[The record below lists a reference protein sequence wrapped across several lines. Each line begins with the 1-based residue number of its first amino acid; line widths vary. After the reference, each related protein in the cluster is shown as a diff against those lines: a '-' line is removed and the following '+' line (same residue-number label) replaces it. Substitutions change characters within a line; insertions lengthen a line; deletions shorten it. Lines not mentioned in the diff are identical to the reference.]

1 MPYSIIKV
9 VNGNYAVDA
18 ECESLKQAK
27 VNFHS
32 LCAALW
38 NDAAPLVARVQLIDQ
53 SLSPIDSEEIIL
65 SVETAPAEA

>member
-9 VNGNYAVDA
+9 VNGNYSIHA
-18 ECESLKQAK
+18 ECATLKQAK
-27 VNFHS
+27 VGFHQ

-38 NDAAPLVARVQLIDQ
+38 NDTAPLVARVQIINQ

-65 SVETAPAEA
+65 SVETAEA

>member
-9 VNGNYAVDA
+9 INGNYAIHA
-18 ECESLKQAK
+18 ECDSLKQAK
-27 VNFHS
+27 VGFHQ

-38 NDAAPLVARVQLIDQ
+38 NDNAPLIARVQIIDQ

-65 SVETAPAEA
+65 STDEA

>member
-9 VNGNYAVDA
+9 VNGNYAIHA
-18 ECESLKQAK
+18 ECDSLKQAK
-27 VNFHS
+27 VNFHQ

-38 NDAAPLVARVQLIDQ
+38 NDKAPLVARVQIIDQ

-65 SVETAPAEA
+65 SAETAEA